1 MTSLWYRF
9 CHWLCAKI
17 YYERI
22 TVLNPERLIKEGPVL
37 YVGLHRN
44 GAVDGF
50 IYHQAVQRG
59 VFLISTQLRRH
70 FFSRLFFCGISVA
83 RNKDDEDS
91 GGNDAAIKECV
102 DLLGSGGALFIFPEG
117 TSSLGPRHLPFKSGA
132 MHIALESL
140 ASGVPLRIIPLGIH
154 YEKAWAF
161 RSKVEIVVGNSIST
175 ALLPEMSRLGQLK
188 EMKRR
193 MNLALESVG
202 TNFPSPELYKEASLL
217 AYASTL
223 GTARSYFKSLKTFEG
238 GIPEPVSHDWRQLV
252 EKFASRRMLY
262 NQGIPLFP
270 GKPWW
275 MYAASLC
282 LLAPLVLAGVLVN
295 FPPLLMGWFA
305 GKKFSDDRNVIALW
319 RLLIGLPIGL
329 IWSLLVLVMLMF
341 FCRWEW
347 SLGYAVLTLSALR
360 LTYRTKKVAVAVWNG
375 LLHRSISRQAWHFH
389 QRLSEN
395 LPNP

>member
-50 IYHQAVQRG
+50 IYHQAVPRG

-91 GGNDAAIKECV
+91 DGNDAAIKECV
-102 DLLGSGGALFIFPEG
+102 DLLGGGGALIIFPEG

-175 ALLPEMSRLGQLK
+175 ALPPEMSRLGQLK

-252 EKFASRRMLY
+252 KKFASRRMLY
-262 NQGIPLFP
+262 HQGIPLFP

-329 IWSLLVLVMLMF
+329 IWSLLVLVMLMV

-360 LTYRTKKVAVAVWNG
+360 LTYRTEKVAVAVWNG
-375 LLHRSISRQAWHFH
+375 ILHRSISRQAWHFH

-395 LPNP
+395 LPIP